1 MSIVN
6 LKCSNHYL
14 TLGSTPILA
23 SGSQNVDTISV
34 EFDES
39 WDSYG
44 VKEAIFWRATEP
56 NVAYRQIFENY
67 ASTAV
72 IPANVLAEK
81 GNIIFCLRGINGDD
95 IITTTV
101 VTLDVVEGVAV
112 EGRDPSVT
120 PSVYDEILKELQ
132 NIRLTCG
139 EQIIEQ
145 NKKYAIEVWVGTQ
158 AEYDALETKPEN
170 TLCIITDEIGSKELL
185 EQATAALEEANEIS
199 RMINTLWNYSQL
211 MMGTCAIYTLYP
223 DEQSGNECMFSISNN
238 HTYKISI
245 AGAAMYETE
254 KIYGTAELRFI
265 DNTLQA
271 VITSGNLT
279 KEDISIS
286 WNGGERT
293 HGYIKNNSNDALYVI
308 VTDTLFGVEISKSD
322 GNADD
327 PIMV

>member
-6 LKCSNHYL
+6 LKCSNHNL

-112 EGRDPSVT
+112 EGRDPSIE

-185 EQATAALEEANEIS
+185 EQATAAVEEANGTSDMFKYILDG
-199 RMINTLWNYSQL
+199 INTTLLEPNYGLNIDVSELTNYRIVYYKQDDFSQL
-211 MMGTCAIYTLYP
+211 GYKTVMGGIETDPEGLYVA
-223 DEQSGNECMFSISNN
+223 DGLGEQNSVLVQVIKEKTG
-238 HTYKISI
+238 T
-245 AGAAMYETE
+245 
-254 KIYGTAELRFI
+254 KIYVTP
-265 DNTLQA
+265 
-271 VITSGNLT
+271 
-279 KEDISIS
+279 KE
-286 WNGGERT
+286 E
-293 HGYIKNNSNDALYVI
+293 GYWYVI
-308 VTDTLFGVEISKSD
+308 IRPYTEAEDVFKYKRL
-322 GNADD
+322 
-327 PIMV
+327 PIEA

>member
-6 LKCSNHYL
+6 LKCSNHDL

-39 WDSYG
+39 WDAYG
-44 VKEAIFWRATEP
+44 VKEAIFWKATAP

-72 IPANVLAEK
+72 IPANVLNEE
-81 GNIIFCLRGINGDD
+81 GNIIFCLRGVNGDD

-112 EGRDPSVT
+112 EGIDPSVD

-145 NKKYAIEVWVGTQ
+145 NEKHAIEFWVGTQ
-158 AEYDALETKPEN
+158 AQYDALETKPTD
-170 TLCIITDEIGSKELL
+170 TLCIITDEMGSKEIL
-185 EQATAALEEANEIS
+185 EQATAATKEAIE
-199 RMINTLWNYSQL
+199 
-211 MMGTCAIYTLYP
+211 
-223 DEQSGNECMFSISNN
+223 
-238 HTYKISI
+238 KISEVDFLNTIQEYLTTKINSGVIKVGKQVEFDITAETSYRLVYYRHNDLTSVSYKTI
-245 AGAAMYETE
+245 AGGATTDPEGLYVVNGQ
-254 KIYGTAELRFI
+254 GTALDDLEVTLQSSGSATTSVLLRNAGTEDLKLIIRPYGVADYITDI
-265 DNTLQA
+265 DNWQL
-271 VITSGNLT
+271 N
-279 KEDISIS
+279 
-286 WNGGERT
+286 
-293 HGYIKNNSNDALYVI
+293 
-308 VTDTLFGVEISKSD
+308 
-322 GNADD
+322 
-327 PIMV
+327 